1 MPMLTLWT
9 VLWSFMPWSSFCL
22 DKLMICIEQLRQ
34 HYQSK
39 LLIDYLAYKNQFAN
53 SICFNILT
61 EMSSSPLALMPPRKI
76 R

>member
-1 MPMLTLWT
+1 
-9 VLWSFMPWSSFCL
+9 
-22 DKLMICIEQLRQ
+22 MICIEQLLQ